1 MKEALDF
8 MMPAGAESLSFAEF
22 EATIKKVANSINDR
36 PLAVKSSSNTADGEV
51 LPVTPNHLLLGRTST
66 QINNLVDVDDED
78 KLTRRTKFV
87 EEVEKE
93 WWKLWYC
100 QVGHTLFPR
109 NKWKTPKENLK
120 TGDICLKGYDANLGK
135 RRYVICRVGDVFP
148 DQAGLVRT
156 VEIWF
161 RPRDSREPSLPYNNK
176 NLVSEKISVQRLVLL
191 IRGTEL

>member
-100 QVGHTLFPR
+100 QVWHTLFPR
-109 NKWKTPKENLK
+109 NKLEDSKRKPKN
-120 TGDICLKGYDANLGK
+120 
-135 RRYVICRVGDVFP
+135 RRYLLERIRCKPWKEEVCHLQGRRRFPRPGWSRQNCR
-148 DQAGLVRT
+148 
-156 VEIWF
+156 
-161 RPRDSREPSLPYNNK
+161 
-176 NLVSEKISVQRLVLL
+176 NLVQ
-191 IRGTEL
+191 T